1 MAVRGGVLGGVLG
14 FIVYLVIGEWIWV
27 DWVGRHGWAEG
38 VLVVGLVAGGAFV
51 GSRLYP
57 RIRGHR

>member
-1 MAVRGGVLGGVLG
+1 VLG